1 MYFTLVFLGQEKPA
15 EAVVESF
22 AKTGGWVMLQNC
34 HLMQSWVPKLE
45 RLLEVVQETAHP
57 DFRCFVSAEPPPM
70 ALWKNMPESLM
81 QSSVKVANEAPST
94 FHILLFFFVAL
105 KSHWLY

>member
-1 MYFTLVFLGQEKPA
+1 MHYLFTGQEKPA

-45 RLLEVVQETAHP
+45 RLLEVVQ
-57 DFRCFVSAEPPPM
+57 VSNYGYYPLKKVNYLFLA
-70 ALWKNMPESLM
+70 ACRRRRTQTLDVLYLRNLRQWHCGRTCLNHSCKA
-81 QSSVKVANEAPST
+81 QSK
-94 FHILLFFFVAL
+94 
-105 KSHWLY
+105 